1 MEQMLLPLV
10 LFAGLGAMMYFS
22 MKKQKRAAAATKQ
35 MHESLV
41 PGARVMTTS
50 GLHGTVTAIA
60 DDTIELEIAPGLR
73 TTWVRA
79 AVREIVVPGPA
90 EDNDYETIDSGEYDA
105 IDDRV
110 VDADEVPPMGR
121 GIIMWAGRS
130 PGYIAAGPRRRKI
143 GIAVEGLELCAEEIG
158 ATWQHQLGSS

>member
-1 MEQMLLPLV
+1 MEQMLLPILM
-10 LFAGLGAMMYFS
+10 FAGLGGLMYFS

-79 AVREIVVPGPA
+79 AVREIVVPGPTEDRLAIDADYVDDDNVIDA
-90 EDNDYETIDSGEYDA
+90 EDVDPTDHSVT
-105 IDDRV
+105 DRKSK
-110 VDADEVPPMGR
+110 D
-121 GIIMWAGRS
+121 
-130 PGYIAAGPRRRKI
+130 
-143 GIAVEGLELCAEEIG
+143 LN
-158 ATWQHQLGSS
+158 

>member
-1 MEQMLLPLV
+1 MEQMLLPILM
-10 LFAGLGAMMYFS
+10 FAGLGGLMYFS

-35 MHESLV
+35 MHDSLV

-79 AVREIVVPGPA
+79 AVREIVVPGPTEDSLAIDADYVDDDNVIDA
-90 EDNDYETIDSGEYDA
+90 EDVDPTDHSVT
-105 IDDRV
+105 DRKSK
-110 VDADEVPPMGR
+110 D
-121 GIIMWAGRS
+121 
-130 PGYIAAGPRRRKI
+130 
-143 GIAVEGLELCAEEIG
+143 LN
-158 ATWQHQLGSS
+158 

>member
-1 MEQMLLPLV
+1 MDQLLLPV
-10 LFAGLGAMMYFS
+10 LMFAGLGALMFFS

-50 GLHGTVTAIA
+50 GLHGTVTAVA

-79 AVREIVVPGPA
+79 AVREIVVPVP
-90 EDNDYETIDSGEYDA
+90 DETEEYDEIDGQA
-105 IDDRV
+105 IEAI
-110 VDADEVPPMGR
+110 DADESDPTDTSVTD
-121 GIIMWAGRS
+121 
-130 PGYIAAGPRRRKI
+130 RKSKD
-143 GIAVEGLELCAEEIG
+143 LN
-158 ATWQHQLGSS
+158 

>member
-1 MEQMLLPLV
+1 MEQMLLPILM
-10 LFAGLGAMMYFS
+10 FAGLGGLMYFS

-35 MHESLV
+35 MHDSLV

-79 AVREIVVPGPA
+79 AVREIVVPGPSEDLVA
-90 EDNDYETIDSGEYDA
+90 IDADDNDDVTVI
-105 IDDRV
+105 
-110 VDADEVPPMGR
+110 DADEVDPTDQTVTD
-121 GIIMWAGRS
+121 
-130 PGYIAAGPRRRKI
+130 RKSKD
-143 GIAVEGLELCAEEIG
+143 LN
-158 ATWQHQLGSS
+158 

>member
-1 MEQMLLPLV
+1 MEQMLLPILM
-10 LFAGLGAMMYFS
+10 FAGLGGLMYFS
-22 MKKQKRAAAATKQ
+22 MKKQKRVAAATKQ

-79 AVREIVVPGPA
+79 AVREIVVPGPT
-90 EDNDYETIDSGEYDA
+90 EDSDYETVDGGDYDA
-105 IDDRV
+105 LDERV
-110 VDADEVPPMGR
+110 VDADEVPPNNQ
-121 GIIMWAGRS
+121 GINI
-130 PGYIAAGPRRRKI
+130 RKSD
-143 GIAVEGLELCAEEIG
+143 LN
-158 ATWQHQLGSS
+158 

>member
-1 MEQMLLPLV
+1 MEQMLLPILM
-10 LFAGLGAMMYFS
+10 FAGLGGLMYFS
-22 MKKQKRAAAATKQ
+22 MKKQKRVAAATKQ

-79 AVREIVVPGPA
+79 AVREIVVPGPT
-90 EDNDYETIDSGEYDA
+90 EDSDYETVDSADYDA
-105 IDDRV
+105 IDERV
-110 VDADEVPPMGR
+110 VDADEVPPKSQ
-121 GIIMWAGRS
+121 GINI
-130 PGYIAAGPRRRKI
+130 RKSD
-143 GIAVEGLELCAEEIG
+143 LN
-158 ATWQHQLGSS
+158 

>member
-1 MEQMLLPLV
+1 MEQMLLPILM
-10 LFAGLGAMMYFS
+10 FAGLGGLMYFS

-79 AVREIVVPGPA
+79 AVREIVVPGPSD
-90 EDNDYETIDSGEYDA
+90 ESLA
-105 IDDRV
+105 IDADYGADYADDANV
-110 VDADEVPPMGR
+110 IDADEIDPTDHSVTD
-121 GIIMWAGRS
+121 
-130 PGYIAAGPRRRKI
+130 RKSKD
-143 GIAVEGLELCAEEIG
+143 LN
-158 ATWQHQLGSS
+158 

>member
-1 MEQMLLPLV
+1 MEQMLLPIL
-10 LFAGLGAMMYFS
+10 LFAGLGGLMYFS
-22 MKKQKRAAAATKQ
+22 MKKQKRVAAATKQ

-79 AVREIVVPGPA
+79 AVREIVVPGPTD
-90 EDNDYETIDSGEYDA
+90 EGDYETVDSADYDA
-105 IDDRV
+105 ID
-110 VDADEVPPMGR
+110 
-121 GIIMWAGRS
+121 
-130 PGYIAAGPRRRKI
+130 
-143 GIAVEGLELCAEEIG
+143 
-158 ATWQHQLGSS
+158 

>member
-1 MEQMLLPLV
+1 MEQMLLPILM
-10 LFAGLGAMMYFS
+10 FAGLGGLMYFS
-22 MKKQKRAAAATKQ
+22 MKKQKRAAATTKQ

-79 AVREIVVPGPA
+79 AVREIVVPGPSEDLAIDADDMDVIDA
-90 EDNDYETIDSGEYDA
+90 EDADPTDSSVT
-105 IDDRV
+105 DRKSK
-110 VDADEVPPMGR
+110 D
-121 GIIMWAGRS
+121 
-130 PGYIAAGPRRRKI
+130 
-143 GIAVEGLELCAEEIG
+143 LN
-158 ATWQHQLGSS
+158 

>member
-1 MEQMLLPLV
+1 MEQMLLPILM
-10 LFAGLGAMMYFS
+10 FAGLGGLMYFS

-79 AVREIVVPGPA
+79 AVREIVVPGPS
-90 EDNDYETIDSGEYDA
+90 EDSLA
-105 IDDRV
+105 IDADYADDDNV
-110 VDADEVPPMGR
+110 IDADDVDPTDH
-121 GIIMWAGRS
+121 S
-130 PGYIAAGPRRRKI
+130 VTDRKSKD
-143 GIAVEGLELCAEEIG
+143 LN
-158 ATWQHQLGSS
+158 